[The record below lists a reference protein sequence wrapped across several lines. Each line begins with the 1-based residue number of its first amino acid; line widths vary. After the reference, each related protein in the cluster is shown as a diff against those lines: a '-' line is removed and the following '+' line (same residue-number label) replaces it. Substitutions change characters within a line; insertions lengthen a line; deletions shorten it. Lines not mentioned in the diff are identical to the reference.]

1 MNLLDYVSTKHVKTA
16 DLEYDGQKIEFYYR
30 DLTGA
35 EGEKVS
41 EKVANVMATVAK
53 QKKDPDYVPTSD
65 ELKEVNLMRDYTIY
79 LQACDEQG
87 NPVFE
92 SVEDMKQK
100 VPAKL
105 LDLVSK
111 AIQNVSVKEAEKNS
125 PNLNGSA
132 GYSDLPESEKPALKT
147 SSKPTASVN

>member
-16 DLEYDGQKIEFYYR
+16 HLEYGGEKIEFYYR

-35 EGEKVS
+35 EGELVS

-53 QKKDPDYVPTSD
+53 QKKDPDYVPTSE
-65 ELKEVNLMRDYTIY
+65 ELKEVNLMRDYTIF

-87 NPVFE
+87 NAVFE
-92 SVEDMKQK
+92 SVEQMKEK

-105 LDLVSK
+105 LDAVSK
-111 AIQNVSVKEAEKNS
+111 AIQNVSVQEAEKNS
-125 PNLNGSA
+125 KNLNGSA
-132 GYSDLPESEKPALKT
+132 GYSDSQESAKPALQT
-147 SSKPTASVN
+147 SSKPIPSVN

>member
-1 MNLLDYVSTKHVKTA
+1 MNLLDYVSTTHVKTA
-16 DLEYDGQKIEFYYR
+16 NLEYNGQQIEFYYR

-53 QKKDPDYVPTSD
+53 QKKDPDYVPTSG
-65 ELKEVNLMRDYTIY
+65 ELKEVNLMRDYTIF

-92 SVEDMKQK
+92 SVDQMKEK

-105 LDLVSK
+105 LDMVSK

-125 PNLNGSA
+125 QSLNGSA
-132 GYSDLPESEKPALKT
+132 GYSDLQEKEKPALQT